1 MKEDPSVRYGGVGDA
16 FWNKRENGS
25 LLGLAIDKISYC
37 LNREKEREREEK
49 NEGRLFKQMTM

>member
-37 LNREKEREREEK
+37 LNREKEREREKRRMKEDCLNK
-49 NEGRLFKQMTM
+49 